1 MIHIKC
7 VLLEGIY
14 ILFVA
19 LCHHK
24 VVEGI
29 VCLELCSLVESLI
42 SPSLISFILVSCSL
56 SIDVSIDTHSLMNLL
71 FGIIQVTSLCWN
83 LIFNWNLI
91 LESNGH
97 LVSFS
102 IVFLF
107 NHVLIGLGFNWYF
120 FTFDW

>member
-42 SPSLISFILVSCSL
+42 SPSLLSFILISCSL
-56 SIDVSIDTHSLMNLL
+56 SIGVSIDTPFLDESFIWYNPSDKFMLESYFQLESY
-71 FGIIQVTSLCWN
+71 FGI
-83 LIFNWNLI
+83 
-91 LESNGH
+91 
-97 LVSFS
+97 
-102 IVFLF
+102 
-107 NHVLIGLGFNWYF
+107 
-120 FTFDW
+120 